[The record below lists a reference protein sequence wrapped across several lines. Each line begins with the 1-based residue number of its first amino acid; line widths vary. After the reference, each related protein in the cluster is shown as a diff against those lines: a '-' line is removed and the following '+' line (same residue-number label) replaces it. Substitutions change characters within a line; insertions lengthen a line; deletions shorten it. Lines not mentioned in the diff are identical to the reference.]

1 MLRKIFF
8 LLMFITGINQTFF
21 SQSMQKKVYHPFTG
35 TLVVTMEGGATY
47 GLTDYKDFSLD
58 FLGRGMIEYFLP
70 TYSKSSFG
78 LRAFGGAG
86 YLKGK
91 DKSAVSPY
99 PVEFRTELKL
109 AGGGIVYA
117 LSLGEAVFPYVFAG
131 ATYTWF
137 SPKGDNGTALTNNA
151 NNVYKKNELDYNAEF
166 GMRILLT
173 DNLTMN
179 FSGGIQLSPN
189 DYLDDK
195 LYGTSKDAVL
205 VGTMGFSFA
214 FFGEHDSDE
223 DGIVDSKDL
232 CPNAPKGIKVDQFGC
247 PIDTDKDGVPDY
259 LDECPDTPEKVKVDK
274 KGCPLD
280 TDNDGIP
287 DYIDICSNT
296 PKGVLVDEF
305 GCPLDADNDGIPDY
319 LDKCSNTPTGVQV
332 DKYGCPLDSDG
343 DGVPD
348 YLDKCPN
355 TPKNEQVD
363 EFGCPLKKQEIIKE
377 VPVVKEIVLSAE
389 TSFGVGS
396 SVLLPGAYGDLDKIV
411 QTMMEESRLVGTK
424 WLVEGHTDNT
434 GSAANNKKLSLK
446 RANAVV
452 NYLVSK
458 GISKNRFTIRG
469 MGPDYPVADN
479 RTEEGRAKNRRV
491 VILRVD

>member
-1 MLRKIFF
+1 MLHKIFF
-8 LLMFITGINQTFF
+8 LLMFIIGLNQAFF
-21 SQSMQKKVYHPFTG
+21 SQSAYGGPQKKVYHPFTG
-35 TLVVTMEGGATY
+35 TLVFTMEGGATY

-78 LRAFGGAG
+78 LRAYGGAG

-91 DKSAVSPY
+91 DKFATPN
-99 PVEFRTELKL
+99 EFRTDLKL
-109 AGGGIVYA
+109 AGGGIIYT

-137 SPKGDNGTALTNNA
+137 NPKGDNGGVLPNNA
-151 NNVYKKNELDYNAEF
+151 KNVYKKNEFDYNAEF

-179 FSGGIQLSPN
+179 LSGGIQLSPN

-195 LYGTSKDAVL
+195 LLGTSKDAIL
-205 VGTMGFSFA
+205 IGTMGFSFA
-214 FFGEHDSDE
+214 FFGEQDSDE
-223 DGIVDSKDL
+223 DGIVESKDL
-232 CPNAPKGIKVDQFGC
+232 CPDTPRRVKVDQFGC
-247 PIDTDKDGVPDY
+247 PLDEDKDGVPDY
-259 LDECPDTPEKVKVDK
+259 LDKCPDTPEKVKVDK

-280 TDNDGIP
+280 TDSDGIP

-319 LDKCSNTPTGVQV
+319 IDKCANTPIGVQV
-332 DKYGCPLDSDG
+332 DKFGCPLDSDN

-355 TPKNEQVD
+355 TPKTEQVD
-363 EFGCPLKKQEIIKE
+363 ESGCPIKKPEVIKE
-377 VPVVKEIVLSAE
+377 VPKEIVLSAG

-396 SVLLPGAYGDLDKIV
+396 SVLLPGAFIDLNKIAE
-411 QTMMEESRLVGTK
+411 TMLEDRTSK

-434 GSAANNKKLSLK
+434 GSANKNKTLSLK
-446 RANAVV
+446 RANSVV
-452 NYLVSK
+452 SYLVSK
-458 GISKNRFTIRG
+458 GISKSRFTIRG
-469 MGPDYPVADN
+469 MGADYPVADN
-479 RTEEGRAKNRRV
+479 KTEEGRAKNRRV

>member
-1 MLRKIFF
+1 MLRKIF
-8 LLMFITGINQTFF
+8 LLLVVLIGVNQTFY
-21 SQSMQKKVYHPFTG
+21 SQSLQKKVYHPFTG
-35 TLVVTMEGGATY
+35 TLVFTMEGGATY

-78 LRAFGGAG
+78 FRIYGGAG

-91 DKSAVSPY
+91 DKTATPY
-99 PVEFRTELKL
+99 EYRTDMKL
-109 AGGGIVYA
+109 AGGGVVYT

-137 SPKGDNGTALTNNA
+137 SPKGDDGKALPNSA
-151 NNVYKKNELDYNAEF
+151 ANVYKRNELDYNAEF

-195 LYGTSKDAVL
+195 LYGTSKDAML
-205 VGTMGFSFA
+205 IGAMGFSFS
-214 FFGEHDSDE
+214 FFGEQDSDE
-223 DGIVDSKDL
+223 DGVVDSKDL
-232 CPNAPKGIKVDQFGC
+232 CPNTPSRIKVDQFGC
-247 PIDTDKDGVPDY
+247 PIDSDKDGVPDY
-259 LDECPDTPEKVKVDK
+259 LDKCADTPEKVKVDK

-280 TDNDGIP
+280 TDNDGIS
-287 DYIDICSNT
+287 DYIDICPNT
-296 PKGVLVDEF
+296 PKNVLVDEF

-319 LDKCSNTPTGVQV
+319 LDKCANTPIGVQV
-332 DKYGCPLDSDG
+332 DKYGCPLDNDL

-348 YLDKCPN
+348 YIDKCPN

-363 EFGCPLKKQEIIKE
+363 ELGCPIKKVEIIKE
-377 VPVVKEIVLSAE
+377 VPVIKEVVLSAGA
-389 TSFGVGS
+389 SFGVGS
-396 SVLLPGAYGDLDKIV
+396 AVLLPGAYTDLDKIS
-411 QTMMEESRLVGTK
+411 QTMFEEKTSK

-452 NYLVSK
+452 SYFVSK
-458 GISKNRFTIRG
+458 GISKNRFTVRG
-469 MGPDYPVADN
+469 MGPDYPIADN
-479 RTEEGRAKNRRV
+479 RTEEGRTKNRRV

>member
-1 MLRKIFF
+1 MLRKIFY
-8 LLMFITGINQTFF
+8 LLIFVIGFNLTFF
-21 SQSMQKKVYHPFTG
+21 AQHSYGGMQKKVYHPFTG
-35 TLVVTMEGGATY
+35 TLVFTMEGGTTY

-58 FLGRGMIEYFLP
+58 FLGRGMVEYFLP

-78 LRAFGGAG
+78 FRLFGGAG

-91 DKSAVSPY
+91 DKTAVPY
-99 PVEFRTELKL
+99 EYRTDLKL
-109 AGGGIVYA
+109 AGGGIVYT
-117 LSLGEAVFPYVFAG
+117 LSLGEAVFPYIFAG

-137 SPKGDNGTALTNNA
+137 SPKGDDGKTLNKF
-151 NNVYKKNELDYNAEF
+151 VYKKNELDYNAEF
-166 GMRILLT
+166 GMRIVLT

-179 FSGGIQLSPN
+179 LSGGIQLSPN

-195 LYGTSKDAVL
+195 LYGTSKDAFL
-205 VGTMGFSFA
+205 VGAMGFSFA
-214 FFGEHDSDE
+214 FFGEQDSDE
-223 DGIVDSKDL
+223 DGVVDSKDL
-232 CPNAPKGIKVDQFGC
+232 CPNTPPRIKVDQFGC
-247 PIDTDKDGVPDY
+247 PIDSDKDGVADY
-259 LDECPDTPEKVKVDK
+259 LDKCPETPEKVKVDK

-280 TDNDGIP
+280 SDNDGIP

-319 LDKCSNTPTGVQV
+319 LDKCANTPIGVQV

-343 DGVPD
+343 DAVPD

-355 TPKNEQVD
+355 TPKKEQVD
-363 EFGCPLKKQEIIKE
+363 ESGCTIKKVEIIKE
-377 VPVVKEIVLSAE
+377 VPVVKEVVLSAGA
-389 TSFGVGS
+389 SFGVGS
-396 SVLLPGAYGDLDKIV
+396 SVLLPGAFGELDIIA
-411 QTMMEESRLVGTK
+411 QTMLEERTTK

-434 GSAANNKKLSLK
+434 GSAAKNKALSLK

-452 NYLVSK
+452 SYLVSK
-458 GISKNRFTIRG
+458 GINKNRFTIRG
-469 MGPDYPVADN
+469 MGPDYPVANN
-479 RTEEGRAKNRRV
+479 RTEEGRSKNRRV

>member
-8 LLMFITGINQTFF
+8 LLVILVGLNQTFY
-21 SQSMQKKVYHPFTG
+21 SQSLQKKVYHPFTG
-35 TLVVTMEGGATY
+35 TLVFTMEGGATY

-58 FLGRGMIEYFLP
+58 YLGRGMIEYFLP

-78 LRAFGGAG
+78 FRVYGGAG

-91 DKSAVSPY
+91 DKTAIPY
-99 PVEFRTELKL
+99 EYRTDIKL
-109 AGGGIVYA
+109 AGGGVVYT

-137 SPKGDNGTALTNNA
+137 SPKGDDGKALPNSA
-151 NNVYKKNELDYNAEF
+151 ANVYKRNELDYNAEF

-189 DYLDDK
+189 DYFDDK
-195 LYGTSKDAVL
+195 LYGTSKDAML
-205 VGTMGFSFA
+205 VGAMGFSFS
-214 FFGEHDSDE
+214 FFGEKDSDE

-232 CPNAPKGIKVDQFGC
+232 CPNTPSRIKVDQFGC
-247 PIDTDKDGVPDY
+247 PIDSDKDGVPDY
-259 LDECPDTPEKVKVDK
+259 LDKCADTPEKVKVDK

-287 DYIDICSNT
+287 DYIDICANT

-319 LDKCSNTPTGVQV
+319 LDKCANTPIGVQV
-332 DKYGCPLDSDG
+332 DKYGCPLDNDG

-355 TPKNEQVD
+355 TPKHEQVD
-363 EFGCPLKKQEIIKE
+363 ESGCPIKKVEIIKE
-377 VPVVKEIVLSAE
+377 VPVIKEVVLSAGA
-389 TSFGVGS
+389 SFGVGS
-396 SVLLPGAYGDLDKIV
+396 AVLLPGAYTDLDKIA
-411 QTMMEESRLVGTK
+411 QTMFEEKTSK
-424 WLVEGHTDNT
+424 WLIEGHTDNL

-446 RANAVV
+446 RANAVL
-452 NYLVSK
+452 NYFVSK
-458 GISKNRFTIRG
+458 GISKNRFTVRG

-479 RTEEGRAKNRRV
+479 RTEEGRTKNRRV

>member
-8 LLMFITGINQTFF
+8 MLMFITGFNQISF
-21 SQSMQKKVYHPFTG
+21 SQSKQMKVYHPFTG
-35 TLVVTMEGGATY
+35 TLVFTMEGGATY

-58 FLGRGMIEYFLP
+58 FLGRGMMEYFLP

-78 LRAFGGAG
+78 FRMYGGIG
-86 YLKGK
+86 YLRGK
-91 DKSAVSPY
+91 DSTETPS
-99 PVEFRTELKL
+99 EFRTDLRL

-117 LSLGEAVFPYVFAG
+117 LSLGEIVFPYVFAG

-137 SPKGDNGTALTNNA
+137 SPKGDSGKPINKFN
-151 NNVYKKNELDYNAEF
+151 YKKYELDYNAEI
-166 GMRILLT
+166 GMRILLS

-179 FSGGIQLSPN
+179 FSGGIQLSPR

-195 LYGTSKDAVL
+195 LFRTSKDAFL
-205 VGTMGFSFA
+205 VGAAGFSFA
-214 FFGEHDSDE
+214 FFGEQDSDE

-232 CPNAPKGIKVDQFGC
+232 CPNTPQGIKVDRFGC
-247 PIDTDKDGVPDY
+247 PMDEDKDGVPDY
-259 LDECPDTPEKVKVDK
+259 LDKCPDTPEKVRVDK

-287 DYIDICSNT
+287 DYIDICPNT

-319 LDKCSNTPTGVQV
+319 LDKCANTPLGVQV

-355 TPKNEQVD
+355 TPKHEQVD
-363 EFGCPLKKQEIIKE
+363 EFGCPLKKQEVIKE
-377 VPVVKEIVLSAE
+377 VPVTVVKEIVLSAGA
-389 TSFGVGS
+389 SFGVGS
-396 SVLLPGAYGDLDKIV
+396 SVLLPGVYGDLDIIAK
-411 QTMMEESRLVGTK
+411 TMIEDRASK

-434 GSAANNKKLSLK
+434 GSANKNKTLSLK
-446 RANAVV
+446 RANSVV
-452 NYLVSK
+452 SYLVSK

-469 MGPDYPVADN
+469 MGPDFPVADN